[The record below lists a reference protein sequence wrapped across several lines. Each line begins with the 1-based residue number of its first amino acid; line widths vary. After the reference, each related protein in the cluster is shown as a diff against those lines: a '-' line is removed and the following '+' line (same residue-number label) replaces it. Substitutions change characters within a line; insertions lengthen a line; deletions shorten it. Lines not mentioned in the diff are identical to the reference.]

1 MIHHLELLH
10 SVCYSWGI
18 ISIYESWLFYNN
30 FNSTFITFQ
39 SGFKGGRIDVIER
52 VEDDEALESD
62 EDEENLLVE
71 KDTDTNMDPR
81 PGCVDVILP
90 VIKIDPERYI
100 QVLLEIK
107 KEINRKSDNLS
118 KLLTK

>member
-1 MIHHLELLH
+1 
-10 SVCYSWGI
+10 
-18 ISIYESWLFYNN
+18 
-30 FNSTFITFQ
+30 
-39 SGFKGGRIDVIER
+39 
-52 VEDDEALESD
+52 
-62 EDEENLLVE
+62 
-71 KDTDTNMDPR
+71 
-81 PGCVDVILP
+81 